1 MALGTVL
8 LTGWVENAVS
18 VQGWRWAWPRPGETL
33 RSVSGATGRP
43 RTACTPRH
51 ETMPDRYA
59 GAPRESNDT
68 AR

>member
-33 RSVSGATGRP
+33 RSFWGHRAATHCLHPPP
-43 RTACTPRH
+43 RNDARSL
-51 ETMPDRYA
+51 RW
-59 GAPRESNDT
+59 GAPRVE
-68 AR
+68 RHC